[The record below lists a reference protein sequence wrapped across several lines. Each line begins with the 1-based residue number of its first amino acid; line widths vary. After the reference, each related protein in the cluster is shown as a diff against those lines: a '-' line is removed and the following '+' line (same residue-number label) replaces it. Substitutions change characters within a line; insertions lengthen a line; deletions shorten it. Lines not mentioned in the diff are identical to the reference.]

1 MYSTEDFQLPEK
13 RLPNPLLG
21 RVLQQVFIV
30 LLILLRGTRNLFFS
44 FSDTAHQA
52 VAADLRRI
60 YDDMVDLRSGRKFPE
75 FEFPG
80 PREEWQRSDL
90 VNWRAFLSDRR
101 FKSPCGAI
109 GDARSPEEIAVEERS
124 IRHISSV
131 FTYPLTIA
139 HAIYWHSVLG
149 DPSKLDRRNSDGNL
163 IPWRI
168 TVLGPRAEATLPIR
182 AWLELCAVFPEAAFD
197 LHLVGPEVPEKMHEE
212 VAEVHNNRLTIT
224 WTRGLYQV
232 GRSQGEPLA

>member
-1 MYSTEDFQLPEK
+1 
-13 RLPNPLLG
+13 
-21 RVLQQVFIV
+21 
-30 LLILLRGTRNLFFS
+30 
-44 FSDTAHQA
+44 
-52 VAADLRRI
+52 
-60 YDDMVDLRSGRKFPE
+60 MVDLRSGRKFPE

-80 PREEWQRSDL
+80 PREEWQRAEL
-90 VNWRAFLSDRR
+90 INWRAFLSDRG

-109 GDARSPEEIAVEERS
+109 GDARSPEEMAIEERS

-139 HAIYWHSVLG
+139 HAIYWHNALG
-149 DPSKLDRRNSDGNL
+149 DPAKLDRRNGDGNL

-182 AWLELCAVFPEAAFD
+182 AWLELCAIFPEAAFD
-197 LHLVGPEVPEKMHEE
+197 LHLVGPEIPEKMHQE

-232 GRSQGEPLA
+232 RCGRLDAPRAIAHVSGLCRPQRGKDGEQRVARRTRWSTTTPRTSSCSSTGAPTSIAPRELR